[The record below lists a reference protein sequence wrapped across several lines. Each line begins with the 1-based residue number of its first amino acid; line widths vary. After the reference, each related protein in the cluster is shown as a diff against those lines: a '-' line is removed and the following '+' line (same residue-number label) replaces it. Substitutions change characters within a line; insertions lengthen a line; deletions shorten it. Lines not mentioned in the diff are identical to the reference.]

1 MIDKAMLDLVRNAVW
16 LLDAVHT
23 IIAVGWVYVYEELL
37 TFWKYYCVGESES
50 EKDSS
55 EEEKKKKKHKKS
67 KWKEIKKKSP

>member
-1 MIDKAMLDLVRNAVW
+1 MLDLVRNAVW

-50 EKDSS
+50 EKDRS

>member
-1 MIDKAMLDLVRNAVW
+1 MINKAMLDLVRNAVW